1 MEHMAV
7 AKGPQNN
14 TPHKKHDATHP
25 SGLASVEMSRAGW
38 LWLFVTRR
46 RRRKKKNQKNEQSV
60 RFEPATSIY
69 SGTRLPHSA
78 VAT

>member
-14 TPHKKHDATHP
+14 TPHKKHDATNP

-38 LWLFVTRR
+38 LWLFVPRR
-46 RRRKKKNQKNEQSV
+46 RRRKKKRMFQKNQQSA
-60 RFEPATSIY
+60 RFEPAT
-69 SGTRLPHSA
+69 
-78 VAT
+78 

>member
-1 MEHMAV
+1 MAV

-46 RRRKKKNQKNEQSV
+46 RRRKKKIKKISK
-60 RFEPATSIY
+60 A
-69 SGTRLPHSA
+69 
-78 VAT
+78 